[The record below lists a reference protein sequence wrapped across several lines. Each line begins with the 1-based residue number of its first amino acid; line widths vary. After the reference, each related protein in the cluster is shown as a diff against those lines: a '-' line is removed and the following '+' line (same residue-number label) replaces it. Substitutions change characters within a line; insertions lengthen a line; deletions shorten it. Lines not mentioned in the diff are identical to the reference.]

1 LKETIINMFMIKE
14 GQNEGTDGL
23 SREMKLYFKKPN
35 GNFRTEKHNKHYE
48 KVLLPHSSPGKCKMK
63 TQ

>member
-1 LKETIINMFMIKE
+1 MIKE